1 MSEKL
6 SEVFEA
12 YDMEVY
18 QVVRGRES
26 SILKTDKGIRQLK
39 KLTVGEKRLNAEK
52 RYKEELLAGGFSGI
66 DFCIENMSGELVSY
80 DRYGNAYVLRN
91 YFEGSEANLT
101 NLEDVRLAVESL
113 AKLHIVG
120 RKIFQTTEHD
130 VHVRHVSDFRKRNQE
145 LKRVRAFIMKK
156 KQKKAFEELY
166 IQAFEYFYNQAL
178 ECEKNFD
185 VEIFEN
191 IKEHIGY
198 CHGMYNQHSVII
210 SRDEKPFRVFTTSFD
225 KFHVGNQ
232 LTDLYHFLRKAVEKN
247 NYSFHI
253 VQYILN
259 CYSAVCPLSVRD
271 IEYIYI
277 LYSYPEKFYK
287 ISNQY
292 MNAPK
297 NWISPKMMEKLNKV
311 IADEDQK
318 KDILLQLKNID
329 TSHF

>member
-1 MSEKL
+1 
-6 SEVFEA
+6 
-12 YDMEVY
+12 
-18 QVVRGRES
+18 
-26 SILKTDKGIRQLK
+26 
-39 KLTVGEKRLNAEK
+39 
-52 RYKEELLAGGFSGI
+52 
-66 DFCIENMSGELVSY
+66 MSGELVSY